1 MYLTIET
8 KYQPKYIVFICL
20 FESV

>member
-20 FESV
+20 FESA